1 MNYFFPKFCE
11 PPNRRIDSIKSSCD
25 GMEFLFN
32 RLSLSFDC
40 SASLRIVIVFVVVVC
55 SPPLPIRRTVRYSV
69 IVLPNGFGARIGG
82 GGAGG
87 GEVRVITCLRSLS
100 TVT

>member
-25 GMEFLFN
+25 GMEFLLN

-40 SASLRIVIVFVVVVC
+40 SASLRIVVVC

-82 GGAGG
+82 GG
-87 GEVRVITCLRSLS
+87 EVRVITCLRSLS